1 MEIYIYVEL
10 LFLGWWRQNS
20 MEISFIRFSH
30 EMNGFCDV
38 KKVIYSFVLQVKKR
52 RKNEW
57 ISVGE
62 VLLYN
67 NNKPIKPFP
76 NGKIRFENRMYFFI
90 EFDHIINTITSN
102 RMDNCQT
109 TVLCGFL
116 TTLANLIK
124 PWFSIGTVNVNRWMP
139 FLLYPSWLLLLLLLC
154 RAFSSHENKMW
165 SSLYIMFYCKKRE
178 PEPSN

>member
-1 MEIYIYVEL
+1 M
-10 LFLGWWRQNS
+10 
-20 MEISFIRFSH
+20 
-30 EMNGFCDV
+30 
-38 KKVIYSFVLQVKKR
+38 
-52 RKNEW
+52 
-57 ISVGE
+57 
-62 VLLYN
+62 LLYN

-139 FLLYPSWLLLLLLLC
+139 FLFYPSWLLLLLLLC

-165 SSLYIMFYCKKRE
+165 SSLYIMFYCKKKRTCTIELFHVYSLLASRE
-178 PEPSN
+178 VCAIDLREEFGFPTIVCLLFLRS